1 MHRKIRP
8 VEVVAIICPHLLSF
22 IGGEIILDGF
32 LYGSMQIKI
41 LRWNIEGEC
50 QDTFIPPVMLYG
62 ANNLKQIIISLF
74 FAKEFIADRLPQPE
88 HLLYS
93 SSHPKKPDRLRRFHP
108 RYDELL
114 RGK

>member
-41 LRWNIEGEC
+41 LRWNIEG
-50 QDTFIPPVMLYG
+50 
-62 ANNLKQIIISLF
+62 
-74 FAKEFIADRLPQPE
+74 
-88 HLLYS
+88 
-93 SSHPKKPDRLRRFHP
+93 
-108 RYDELL
+108 
-114 RGK
+114 